1 MKDVLSGENADV
13 VGDADSWYFVRNF
26 LLMVEIIFLRG

>member
-13 VGDADSWYFVRNF
+13 VEKAVSWYFVRNF
-26 LLMVEIIFLRG
+26 LLMVEIVFLRG